1 MNIKK
6 FAVEPT
12 KRLHLRDASDQLMYA
27 DEEKTLPMAVNIYGP
42 GSKQY
47 AKAKNNQSVRITE
60 KYNRNGKIKNL
71 TAEQTRNEVAEFL
84 KDCVESWENVEY
96 EKITEKDALSMAIFM
111 DTEIGFIAD
120 QIDKELKEWGNFT
133 KLSQAS

>member
-1 MNIKK
+1 MNIKR

-42 GSKQY
+42 GSKQFGK
-47 AKAKNNQSVRITE
+47 AKAAQSSRMIEKLKRKGKVDNTE
-60 KYNRNGKIKNL
+60 EQER
-71 TAEQTRNEVAEFL
+71 AEKAEFL
-84 KDCVESWENVEY
+84 AACVESWENVEY
-96 EKITEKDALSMAIFM
+96 DKITDKDALSMAIFN
-111 DTEIGFIAD
+111 DRSIGFIGD
-120 QIDKELKEWGNFT
+120 QIDKELNEWGNFT